1 MAVFYWECPHAEI
14 ALSKENAIA
23 RQRVEGCSVRSLPLL
38 LTHSQAIALSL
49 TCCRAIAPP
58 SHSYHAIAFSL
69 NQTRASAKRFLAPI
83 DDAYFS
89 RDLENLSPNLSPAL
103 E

>member
-1 MAVFYWECPHAEI
+1 MAVFYWECLHAEI

-49 TCCRAIAPP
+49 T
-58 SHSYHAIAFSL
+58 
-69 NQTRASAKRFLAPI
+69 QTL
-83 DDAYFS
+83 
-89 RDLENLSPNLSPAL
+89 
-103 E
+103 